1 MTTGST
7 SNPSQQQL
15 LAAPIAVPPALVRVT
30 VELGLNQDRFK
41 DSYVAWLTIYTST
54 RVDPNNA
61 LHLAAER
68 AISQLMANAAQHLQL
83 TP

>member
-1 MTTGST
+1 MS
-7 SNPSQQQL
+7 
-15 LAAPIAVPPALVRVT
+15 VPPALIREA

-41 DSYVAWLTIYTST
+41 DSYVAWHTIYTST

-61 LHLAAER
+61 LRLAAKL
-68 AISQLMANAAQHLQL
+68 AINQLMTDAAQHYQF

>member
-1 MTTGST
+1 MSV
-7 SNPSQQQL
+7 P
-15 LAAPIAVPPALVRVT
+15 LALIRAA

-54 RVDPNNA
+54 GVDPNDA
-61 LHLAAER
+61 PCLAAER
-68 AISQLMANAAQHLQL
+68 AISQLTADVVQHLQL